1 MAAVLGAFMP
11 DTAVRWRGVVT
22 GDVARRMGV
31 AAEAKALAGSLE
43 RAGAAVLDAEER
55 AARGDDGAAR
65 WLANVRA
72 AAYDAD
78 AAVDRCR
85 QALPRLLSS
94 CCDAEVA
101 GGDIAADIRSLN
113 RKLQV
118 ILKEKNRLQLRSF
131 LGDHHA
137 TPPVRSALRHHRQS
151 QVTFTPPPH
160 NSDIVGSRIEDDTAV
175 LVRHLTKA
183 SSPGQAAGCEIVAI
197 TGPDGIGKTTLAA
210 RVYGSKRI
218 RRGFG
223 ARSWV
228 RVPREYTE
236 AALLSLVVDSFG
248 GDTSG
253 HESFAELEKALA
265 KLVGETRFLL
275 VLDDVRHGAVWEDVL
290 RRPLLQGAGHGS
302 KVLVTTRHGSIAKEM
317 GAGHVHRVKKMGADD
332 GWLLLSAAAGV
343 ADEATAG
350 ELKDAGERIVE
361 KCCGVPLAIKA
372 VAGVLRTR
380 EARAQEWERIHRQ
393 SWSLKFLVLRGCKAL
408 HALPKGIEHLRG
420 LRDLDLAGTVI
431 DDAAFRVGHLR
442 SLTSLRCFAV
452 TSKEARAA
460 QDRSGWPLDE
470 LKNLSQLRTLHI
482 HKLEK
487 VAGRSE
493 ATEMS
498 LAAKKSLRELELSC
512 SGTVMPL
519 QTPELSFPPLGR
531 LPELRSLYIA
541 DSSALKDIGAEF
553 IGTNHPPGGISET
566 RNLHLQ
572 GLQQLNEWRDIEP
585 GSLPSL
591 QVLQLESCPKLQ
603 SLPGGLRHV
612 TSLTELRIADMASLE
627 VVDDIA
633 TLKELSA
640 WNTPNLER
648 ISNLPALVDI
658 NMCHC
663 PVLEIVENVNRLRTV
678 HIFDHDLRDMPK
690 WIEKHASK
698 LQSLNFTSTVGL
710 LKRCLVDGPDW
721 PVIKDIKEVHGYST
735 GSNYIY
741 YTRSPYIFESNVSA
755 EGNLDIKENSA
766 DPGNVDDVAVSSSDS
781 AVPTDPTRG
790 AVDVEKGHPAVT
802 YVHTNSEDFGYVHI
816 NSEDFGSSS
825 EQTTHESLAI
835 TNDQTEHD
843 TISRLVFTGPRGSK
857 TMNDVPSDYDIDAN
871 KYATKPAASIGHKLV
886 REGSRA
892 IDITEIDQGLN
903 LSQTYMFESNVSAED
918 NLEDKEMS
926 ADPGNVDD
934 VLISTSDSDVLFPT
948 DDSTRVKDSSVET
961 ANSTVPSVSRL
972 MRTISHAIDVDA
984 IEAPMMEPKAN
995 TANRFSSDAVGR
1007 HGGTHDDVPCSID
1020 AKEDDDPHQ
1029 APKVYTAIWADTDTD
1044 TIRARFVDS
1053 MRHLRRMASQRRHR
1067 RRKRSSKNKWSIGK
1081 ELVPVLLIFSVVQLV
1096 FILWVVDAEVKPS
1109 PPPPE
1114 VGKEEAQIFP
1124 PEPPK
1129 REIVRVTRATIKEK
1143 ASAFSSVGSAGKDGG
1158 SVPGGAL
1165 SAAVFKR
1172 FHSSAPVAR
1181 AEGGRAE
1188 AVEDGDLD
1196 FGGGGGDVRL
1206 DVEEIG
1212 AASRRPSP
1220 GISGRAPSV
1229 ATSTGATPRPDAW
1242 WCSVTIRGRGRRGG
1256 GGDASGGGW
1265 WHGDMEGVDGEEVGW
1280 TDDMWEGMGSVTL
1293 GGLEWN

>member
-85 QALPRLLSS
+85 VAARRRRLREHHHSQHQQQHHHHQAKEFSHRLFNSSKNRDHGSCCSSALPRLLSS

-380 EARAQEWERIHRQ
+380 EARAQEWEEVLGSPAWMVKGLPEDAMKPLYLCYDDLPCHLKQCFLYCSLFPSDMAVDRRVLVQLWIAEGFVQIRADASVEEVAEEYYDELIRRHLLQPAEEDGDEHGGAAPPRCAMHDMLRALAQLLSLGEGFTGDSYRLVVDSDATFAPRRVSFPRRNLAAIPDKILKLEGLRTLILQKNPLTIEGNIFTRLGHLKVLDLSETAVELIPDSLGNLVYLRFLNLSHTRIQ
-393 SWSLKFLVLRGCKAL
+393 AIPESIANLWSLKFLVLRGCKAL

-519 QTPELSFPPLGR
+519 QTPELVRKIEDTIEEMMPPICLESLKLVNYFGTRFPRWLSVTFLPNLRDLDIIGCNFCQSFPPLGR

-553 IGTNHPPGGISET
+553 IGTNHPHQVAFPKLE
-566 RNLHLQ
+566 NLHLQ

-766 DPGNVDDVAVSSSDS
+766 DPGTGYLEIRGFFDSKAMKTGAPRTEDNVPNRNVESSMPIPTERRSHKLVEVIPEEDEDDDVTDS

-802 YVHTNSEDFGYVHI
+802 YVHTNSEDFGY
-816 NSEDFGSSS
+816 G
-825 EQTTHESLAI
+825 Q
-835 TNDQTEHD
+835 
-843 TISRLVFTGPRGSK
+843 
-857 TMNDVPSDYDIDAN
+857 
-871 KYATKPAASIGHKLV
+871 
-886 REGSRA
+886 
-892 IDITEIDQGLN
+892 
-903 LSQTYMFESNVSAED
+903 
-918 NLEDKEMS
+918 
-926 ADPGNVDD
+926 
-934 VLISTSDSDVLFPT
+934 
-948 DDSTRVKDSSVET
+948 
-961 ANSTVPSVSRL
+961 
-972 MRTISHAIDVDA
+972 
-984 IEAPMMEPKAN
+984 EA
-995 TANRFSSDAVGR
+995 
-1007 HGGTHDDVPCSID
+1007 
-1020 AKEDDDPHQ
+1020 
-1029 APKVYTAIWADTDTD
+1029 
-1044 TIRARFVDS
+1044 
-1053 MRHLRRMASQRRHR
+1053 
-1067 RRKRSSKNKWSIGK
+1067 RK
-1081 ELVPVLLIFSVVQLV
+1081 Q
-1096 FILWVVDAEVKPS
+1096 
-1109 PPPPE
+1109 
-1114 VGKEEAQIFP
+1114 
-1124 PEPPK
+1124 
-1129 REIVRVTRATIKEK
+1129 
-1143 ASAFSSVGSAGKDGG
+1143 
-1158 SVPGGAL
+1158 
-1165 SAAVFKR
+1165 
-1172 FHSSAPVAR
+1172 
-1181 AEGGRAE
+1181 
-1188 AVEDGDLD
+1188 
-1196 FGGGGGDVRL
+1196 
-1206 DVEEIG
+1206 
-1212 AASRRPSP
+1212 
-1220 GISGRAPSV
+1220 
-1229 ATSTGATPRPDAW
+1229 
-1242 WCSVTIRGRGRRGG
+1242 
-1256 GGDASGGGW
+1256 
-1265 WHGDMEGVDGEEVGW
+1265 
-1280 TDDMWEGMGSVTL
+1280 
-1293 GGLEWN
+1293 